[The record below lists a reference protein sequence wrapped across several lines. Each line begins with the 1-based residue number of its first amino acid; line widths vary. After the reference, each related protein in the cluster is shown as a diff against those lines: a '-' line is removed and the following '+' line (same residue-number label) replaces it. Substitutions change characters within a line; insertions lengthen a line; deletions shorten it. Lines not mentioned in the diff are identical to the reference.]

1 MMFVVA
7 HEVGDDFVF
16 KAGFVLYLLVSLTKC
31 VMGLCFRL
39 VSFALVFSF
48 IYC

>member
-1 MMFVVA
+1 MFVVA
-7 HEVGDDFVF
+7 HELGDAFGF
-16 KAGFVLYLLVSLTKC
+16 RAGFVLYLLVSLTKC
-31 VMGLCFRL
+31 VMGLCFGL